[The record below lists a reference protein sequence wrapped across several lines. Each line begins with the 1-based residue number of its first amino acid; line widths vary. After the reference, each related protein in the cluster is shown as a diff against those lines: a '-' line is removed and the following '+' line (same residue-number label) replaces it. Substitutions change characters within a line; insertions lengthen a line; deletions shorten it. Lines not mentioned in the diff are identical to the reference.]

1 MGSLS
6 CAEGMTEREWE
17 DARRARR
24 QARKEMA
31 LQMKKR
37 KDSGFS
43 AESAI
48 STGSGSSSAAESGE
62 VRTRD
67 FAVLAEDDEKAVKAP
82 KPERRAKRSNAITNK
97 GVNTRELAEAPK
109 KVPSAA
115 PKTSVAIKAG
125 KDDSLVFGL
134 RRLKVT
140 AFSKL
145 AGGKA

>member
-1 MGSLS
+1 
-6 CAEGMTEREWE
+6 MTEKEWE
-17 DARRARR
+17 DARRRERR
-24 QARKEMA
+24 RAAAKVRKEMG
-31 LQMKKR
+31 KER

-43 AESAI
+43 AETAV
-48 STGSGSSSAAESGE
+48 STSSSHSSTAGESGE

-67 FAVLAEDDEKAVKAP
+67 FAVVAEQEEEDDDEGRAAKLVRKAG
-82 KPERRAKRSNAITNK
+82 RSNVITNK
-97 GVNTRELAEAPK
+97 PTKTREMAETPRKTPGTPA
-109 KVPSAA
+109 
-115 PKTSVAIKAG
+115 TSVAIKAG